1 MRPVNNFEEV
11 LAAAQEW
18 AGREHAKLGQTWA
31 NGLPYLEHLKAVE
44 AVLVRFGFSDPKNA
58 VHQTLRIA
66 AYTHD
71 LLEDTPVT
79 RDRVRWYLGPEVE
92 VLTWAVTNEEGKNR
106 AERHAKTYPKV
117 AATPFATLL
126 KLADRVAN
134 VEASL
139 TVGGRLLGMYQK
151 EHAGFREAPWRE
163 GGPEAARLGRRD
175 RPVPPGAPG
184 APGVAPAPEPEP
196 APRVEAA
203 LLAPAAPAGVPLP
216 QEAWF

>member
-1 MRPVNNFEEV
+1 MPV
-11 LAAAQEW
+11 
-18 AGREHAKLGQTWA
+18 
-31 NGLPYLEHLKAVE
+31 
-44 AVLVRFGFSDPKNA
+44 S
-58 VHQTLRIA
+58 
-66 AYTHD
+66 
-71 LLEDTPVT
+71 
-79 RDRVRWYLGPEVE
+79 RDRVRCYLCPEVE
-92 VLTWAVTNEEGKNR
+92 VLTWSVTNEEGKNR
-106 AERHAKTYPKV
+106 SERHAKTYPKV

-151 EHAGFREAPWRE
+151 EHAGLREALWRE
-163 GGPEAARLGRRD
+163 GGPEAALWAHLD
-175 RPVPPGAPG
+175 SLFPQEALEAPEE
-184 APGVAPAPEPEP
+184 APAPEPEP